1 MKKRNNKLIILII
14 VGIIFIVS
22 LSIFVLNYSKD
33 DSSFSILEKKWIND
47 NSSTVLDVSVFN
59 DIPVYGKNGFG
70 VIFDMLDDFTS
81 KHGINF
87 NKVSYLTTNSDVSYR
102 DIAFK
107 ILDNDTI
114 LSDNDLLLYKD
125 NAYSK

>member
-81 KHGINF
+81 KHGINSKIYRYKLKTYKIKDIREEL
-87 NKVSYLTTNSDVSYR
+87 NKLRTISCLWIRKLTIWDANSP
-102 DIAFK
+102 
-107 ILDNDTI
+107 
-114 LSDNDLLLYKD
+114 
-125 NAYSK
+125 